1 MFNAD
6 SLAFTFDFLNLP
18 EDLHFFGGGG
28 APNTKLIESANSLQ
42 AYHVILRHRKV

>member
-18 EDLHFFGGGG
+18 EYLHFFFFE
-28 APNTKLIESANSLQ
+28 PNTKLIESANSLQ